1 MKKYN
6 FTKKSILKIIN
17 EVKITDVHTH
27 LFPWNDK
34 RYFLSGLNELLNY
47 HYLTAEFLSSS
58 GTNPKKFFKFSK
70 TKRAELVWNFLFI
83 NRTPISEASRGVIKI
98 INFLNIKN
106 YEKNNY
112 SEILKK
118 YNSIKYDKKKI
129 LTKLNISKVVMTNN
143 PFDKNEWNLFKKKIG
158 KKNF

>member
-6 FTKKSILKIIN
+6 FTKNSILKIIN

-70 TKRAELVWNFLFI
+70 SKRAELVWNFLFV
-83 NRTPISEASRGVIKI
+83 NRTRA
-98 INFLNIKN
+98 
-106 YEKNNY
+106 
-112 SEILKK
+112 
-118 YNSIKYDKKKI
+118 
-129 LTKLNISKVVMTNN
+129 
-143 PFDKNEWNLFKKKIG
+143 
-158 KKNF
+158 